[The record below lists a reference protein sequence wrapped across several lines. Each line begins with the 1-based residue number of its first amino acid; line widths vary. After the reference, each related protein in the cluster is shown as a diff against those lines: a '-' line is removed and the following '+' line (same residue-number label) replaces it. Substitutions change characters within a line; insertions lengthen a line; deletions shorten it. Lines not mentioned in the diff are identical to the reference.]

1 MITAKNITV
10 TSTTER
16 KNISLIEMIND
27 KIKKEQENSF
37 GISMLFV
44 MISTMISSISI
55 GLALHGGFSYPIV
68 ALSSMTAMATNAAA
82 FSQSPFKYVVWLG
95 IISIITNTL
104 LVIIQLPKLF

>member
-10 TSTTER
+10 TTTAK
-16 KNISLIEMIND
+16 KNVSIIEMINN

-37 GISMLFV
+37 GNTMLFV

-55 GLALHGGFSYPIV
+55 GLALHDGFSFPIV
-68 ALSSMTAMATNAAA
+68 ALSATTAMGTNAAA

-95 IISIITNTL
+95 LISIITNTL
-104 LVIIQLPKLF
+104 LVFLQLPKLF